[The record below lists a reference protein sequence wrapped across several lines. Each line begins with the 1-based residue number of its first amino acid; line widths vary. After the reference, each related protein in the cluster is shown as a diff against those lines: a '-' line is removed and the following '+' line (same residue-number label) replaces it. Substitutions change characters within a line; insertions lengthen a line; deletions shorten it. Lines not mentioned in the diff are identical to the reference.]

1 MTISRRKFLQHA
13 GIAAF
18 AAGAGVMAQPS
29 VAAAIDGAKP
39 DAKRIAFENLH
50 TGEDLDV
57 EFFGDQGYVATAMS
71 SIETVLRDFRTGG
84 LHPIDP
90 RLMDYL
96 HHVAHS
102 FGMYPRFQV
111 ISGYRSPQTNAMLHA
126 RSSGVASHSLHMQGR
141 AIDIR
146 FADVDCAV
154 LAERARGLRRGG
166 VGYYRAS
173 NFVHLDTGSLRS
185 WHG

>member
-1 MTISRRKFLQHA
+1 MTISRRSFLQQA

-18 AAGAGVMAQPS
+18 AAGAGVMARPTL
-29 VAAAIDGAKP
+29 AAAIDGAKP
-39 DAKRIAFENLH
+39 DVKRIAFENLH

-57 EFFGDQGYVATAMS
+57 EFFRDQDYVATAMS

-102 FGMYPRFQV
+102 FGRYPRFQV
-111 ISGYRSPQTNAMLHA
+111 ISGYRSPQTNAMLRA

-146 FADVDCAV
+146 FADVDCAT

-173 NFVHLDTGSLRS
+173 NFVHLDTGAVRS